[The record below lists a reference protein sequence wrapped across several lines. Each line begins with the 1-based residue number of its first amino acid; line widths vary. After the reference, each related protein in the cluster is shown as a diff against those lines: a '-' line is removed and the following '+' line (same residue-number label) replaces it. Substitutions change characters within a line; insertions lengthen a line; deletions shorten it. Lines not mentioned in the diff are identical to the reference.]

1 MCFGRPTAFFNG
13 FAVLLAAICC
23 SALVLSARDKN
34 VWNYEGGVFIK
45 TDGSILNGPC
55 FRISGRLTAA
65 HFFDNL
71 KRVDTDDG
79 VVFRRG
85 KENVTH
91 FPSQMLLTFIIYDMP
106 CSFTL
111 EETKPSVYLT
121 RSLMST
127 LRLELYW
134 KHGVELRPLAHVERA
149 GTAVTP
155 IVPRA
160 AALAHDLPER
170 FEWAYQYAIPS
181 VGVPLTD
188 SLVLII
194 RTPDGHMAARVAA
207 RM

>member
-1 MCFGRPTAFFNG
+1 MCLERPSAFLMG
-13 FAVLLAAICC
+13 FAVSLAISCAALL
-23 SALVLSARDKN
+23 LSARDKS

-45 TDGSILNGPC
+45 TDGSIPNGPC
-55 FRISGRLTAA
+55 FRISGRLTAP
-65 HFFDNL
+65 HFFDSL
-71 KRVDTDDG
+71 KRLDTDEG

-85 KENVTH
+85 KESVTQ
-91 FPSQMLLTFIIYDMP
+91 FPGQMLLTFIIYDMP

-111 EETKPSVYLT
+111 EENKPSVYLT

-149 GTAVTP
+149 SAAVRP
-155 IVPRA
+155 IAPRA

-181 VGVPLTD
+181 AGVPVTD

>member
-1 MCFGRPTAFFNG
+1 MCLERPSAFLMG
-13 FAVLLAAICC
+13 FAVSLAISCA
-23 SALVLSARDKN
+23 AFLLSARDKN
-34 VWNYEGGVFIK
+34 VWSYEGGVFIK
-45 TDGSILNGPC
+45 TDGSIPNGPC
-55 FRISGRLTAA
+55 FRISGRLTAP

-79 VVFRRG
+79 AMFRRG
-85 KENVTH
+85 KENVTQ
-91 FPSQMLLTFIIYDMP
+91 FPGQMLLTFIIYDMP
-106 CSFTL
+106 CSFSL
-111 EETKPSVYLT
+111 EENKPSVYLT

-149 GTAVTP
+149 SAAVRP
-155 IVPRA
+155 IAPRA

-181 VGVPLTD
+181 TGVPLTD